1 MKRIAQMIRRRQRFV
16 ASIAAVVAM
25 VVVVLFAFGEILGA
39 QEKRVTLILCSH
51 PGASR
56 DFDGSL
62 LNGDPQNGD
71 LFATHPTEGAYR
83 DAVNE
88 GSTQSNL
95 AWATYNYWSPLIEVS
110 DEDIDLLVAN
120 EMLND
125 DTTVP
130 CVLRAQFRINNRIA
144 IAQYGPYVPVDR
156 DGDGRVDIDAN
167 NWPLVSIRVWLNNT
181 KVAEHETIP
190 CEPGSDYE
198 LPGQS
203 EPVPFQRPPGLT
215 TPQNPVNPGG
225 GGGGGGGVGGVPGED
240 DSNNGDTSSED
251 DSNNGDTS
259 SEDDSDDG
267 DTSGEDDSDN
277 GDTSGKDD
285 SDDGDSNNGG
295 DSNGQEDSTEDG
307 GTPGVGAGGTA
318 ADEDSATDDSE
329 DQQQQDDAD
338 EQERD
343 QEDSEESTSSQASAD
358 TEDTLE
364 TEDDTQSDDILEAE
378 EESDTEAQDLM
389 EQEAQAAEETDT
401 QTAQVDED
409 NAQIGESGRP
419 GPRVPGTGSGGVVD
433 SKRDL
438 SRQVV
443 LGVSLGSAVTIA
455 LLLLGFNRRS
465 SRRTG

>member
-1 MKRIAQMIRRRQRFV
+1 MWLKRQQRFV
-16 ASIAAVVAM
+16 ASIAAVAAM
-25 VVVVLFAFGEILGA
+25 VVVVLFTFGEILSA
-39 QEKRVTLILCSH
+39 QEQRVTLILCSH

-62 LNGDPQNGD
+62 LNGDSTTGD
-71 LFATHPTEGAYR
+71 LIATHPTVGNYR
-83 DAVNE
+83 EAVNE
-88 GSTQSNL
+88 GGAHSNL

-110 DEDIDLLVAN
+110 DEDIDQLVAN
-120 EMLND
+120 QSLND
-125 DTTVP
+125 STTVP

-144 IAQYGPYVPVDR
+144 IAQYGPCVPVDR
-156 DGDGRVDIDAN
+156 DGDGRVDFDAN
-167 NWPLVSIRVWLNNT
+167 NWPLVSIRVWLNNA

-198 LPGQS
+198 LPGQT
-203 EPVPFQRPPGLT
+203 EPAPFQRPPGLS
-215 TPQNPVNPGG
+215 TPQPPVNPGG
-225 GGGGGGGVGGVPGED
+225 GGGGDGVRGGGVPG
-240 DSNNGDTSSED
+240 
-251 DSNNGDTS
+251 
-259 SEDDSDDG
+259 EDDSDDG

-277 GDTSGKDD
+277 GDTPDEGDSDNGDTSGEDD
-285 SDDGDSNNGG
+285 SDDGDSPDDGDSDNGG

-338 EQERD
+338 EQGHN

-401 QTAQVDED
+401 RIAQVDED
-409 NAQIGESGRP
+409 NARNDESGRP

-433 SKRDL
+433 SKREL
-438 SRQVV
+438 SWPVV
-443 LGVSLGSAVTIA
+443 LGASLGTSAAIA
-455 LLLLGFNRRS
+455 LLLLLGFNRRS